1 MMRNLTG
8 VLHKFGKNL
17 KDSKY
22 IAIMAISEIE
32 KHFLLVEAYY
42 EAEDYIRQQYDD
54 TSVSDFFQLV
64 FSSLTKEESEE
75 LARFRKTM
83 IGAFNRR
90 RYEVTRFRLYNKEG
104 KELLEKMYPDIPP
117 IVDFDY
123 IPFKTFQVG
132 MYVFWVLSIP
142 QKGDEYGREDETDE
156 EFERRKDWHDY
167 LFGYVNQDAILDPLI
182 DIKELIK
189 EFAKQ
194 REIITNYVRIIVQNR
209 NK

>member
-17 KDSKY
+17 KDYKY
-22 IAIMAISEIE
+22 MTIMAISEIE

-42 EAEDYIRQQYDD
+42 EAEDYIRQQYGD
-54 TSVSDFFQLV
+54 SAVSDFFAMT
-64 FSSLTKEESEE
+64 FSSLTKEEFDE
-75 LARFRKTM
+75 LIDLRKTI
-83 IGAFNRR
+83 IGAFARR
-90 RYEVTRFRLYNKEG
+90 RYEVERFRMQSKESQD
-104 KELLEKMYPDIPP
+104 LLKRMWPDVPP
-117 IVDFDY
+117 IVDFND

-132 MYVFWVLSIP
+132 MYVLWVLSIP
-142 QKGDEYGREDETDE
+142 QKGDGYNGKDETDE

-182 DIKELIK
+182 DKDELLK
-189 EFAKQ
+189 EFTKQ
-194 REIITNYVRIIVQNR
+194 REIVNNYAGILVRNR

>member
-117 IVDFDY
+117 IVDFDD

-142 QKGDEYGREDETDE
+142 QKGDEYCREDETD
-156 EFERRKDWHDY
+156 
-167 LFGYVNQDAILDPLI
+167 
-182 DIKELIK
+182 
-189 EFAKQ
+189 
-194 REIITNYVRIIVQNR
+194 
-209 NK
+209 

>member
-22 IAIMAISEIE
+22 ITIMAISEIE

-42 EAEDYIRQQYDD
+42 EAEDYIRQQYGD
-54 TSVSDFFQLV
+54 SAVSDFFAMT
-64 FSSLTKEESEE
+64 FSSLTKEEFEE
-75 LARFRKTM
+75 LIDLRKT
-83 IGAFNRR
+83 ILGAFGRR
-90 RYEVTRFRLYNKEG
+90 RYEVERFRMQSKESQD
-104 KELLEKMYPDIPP
+104 LLKRMWPDVPP
-117 IVDFDY
+117 IVDFND

-132 MYVFWVLSIP
+132 MYVLWVLSMP
-142 QKGDEYGREDETDE
+142 HKEDQYSQGENDE

-182 DIKELIK
+182 DKDELLK
-189 EFAKQ
+189 EFTKQ
-194 REIITNYVRIIVQNR
+194 REIVNNYVGILVRNR